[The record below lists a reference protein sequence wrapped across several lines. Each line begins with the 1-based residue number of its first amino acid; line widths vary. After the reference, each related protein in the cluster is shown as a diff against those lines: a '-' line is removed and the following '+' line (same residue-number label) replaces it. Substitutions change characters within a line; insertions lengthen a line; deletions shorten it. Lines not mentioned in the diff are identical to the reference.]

1 MATPAK
7 RQRVFEH
14 PGRVAVIV
22 IALVVVANLAFFLGR
37 ESDTSETGPG
47 GLPPLPSEIE
57 SVSPE
62 RGELTGLVDSI
73 EVDLNDNYTGDIAI
87 DGITIPEDQLERTEQ
102 LGLVQFRPGPGKEI
116 TRLRTGE
123 NTVVVT
129 FWPRIQ
135 DRPANPPT
143 FSWRFR
149 AAA

>member
-1 MATPAK
+1 MATAK
-7 RQRVFEH
+7 RPRVFEH

-37 ESDTSETGPG
+37 ESDTSEKGPG

-57 SVSPE
+57 SISPE
-62 RGELTGLVDSI
+62 RGEITGLVDSI
-73 EVDLNDNYTGDIAI
+73 EVDLNDNYTGDLAI

-102 LGLVQFRPGPGKEI
+102 LGLIQFRPGPGKEI

-135 DRPANPPT
+135 DRPDTPPT